1 MACRR
6 LFLLSVGLA
15 TLMVHS
21 LPPVYWSRFSCL
33 CSPEQV
39 CWWHHQIG
47 SIPLSVRPWSRLPS
61 KDRDRLLVLPDL
73 PCCPRYCGHPWY
85 ICSHSLVHDTSVPTV
100 SFMIH
105 LFPQSRSWYI
115 CSHSLVD
122 SALFKFTQKQK
133 CPIIYSP
140 TCLLDSVL
148 LLHNWG
154 VSQKIKRRE
163 HFTIFQWMITL
174 IWGFKVVVLTDFCR

>member
-47 SIPLSVRPWSRLPS
+47 PIPLSVRPWSRLPS

-85 ICSHSLVHDTSVPTV
+85 ICSHSLV
-100 SFMIH
+100 
-105 LFPQSRSWYI
+105 
-115 CSHSLVD
+115 D
-122 SALFKFTQKQK
+122 SALFKCTQKQK

-163 HFTIFQWMITL
+163 HFYIFHWMITL

>member
-100 SFMIH
+100 SSMIH
-105 LFPQSRSWYI
+105 LFPQSRWF
-115 CSHSLVD
+115 SLVQVYPK
-122 SALFKFTQKQK
+122 AKMPHYFLPHMFIRLCIITTQLRCFTKNK
-133 CPIIYSP
+133 KAR
-140 TCLLDSVL
+140 T
-148 LLHNWG
+148 
-154 VSQKIKRRE
+154 
-163 HFTIFQWMITL
+163 F
-174 IWGFKVVVLTDFCR
+174 